1 MTKISFF
8 SNPFNKT
15 FEGVKTAGEN
25 ASLSR
30 KEKRASE
37 IYADKP
43 FSREYENIASL
54 AGILSI
60 IAGLVSFATAL
71 FALQSIL
78 FFTVGNILSWG
89 LAGALCLLF
98 ELLKTM
104 VWKVTAK
111 QKLRYKKAVGGL
123 IITLVCLHLFSLFSS
138 GYGAYIIPSSFAPP
152 AVQIDSSTTG
162 AQIAKVDISELANI
176 DKQLENTDKQISD
189 LTPFILTPSGK
200 KSSTTAKQISTLQ
213 AQKTALLAQKE
224 AAKEVLK
231 GTREKAEKADEIA
244 ASQHTKNTELIQ
256 LICICFAVFFE
267 LVYIAA
273 TLFLFYYD
281 FRVFVDTGAA
291 GAPVQTDAHLNN
303 NTDAHP
309 QKLDAHPLK
318 LDAHP
323 LNTDAQP
330 APAASQP
337 QILEPRKIGFF
348 NTVQTDAHPQKAAAP
363 AAKPAAKIAGE
374 IAGEIHKYEFKTA
387 APAGAKIPKN
397 YEIIIQNDSVILAR
411 VLAKLYTKDRV
422 NSNLTAAKNKQ
433 VKGEPAATIRAAF
446 WSEIKGKISQY
457 EKKIKA

>member
-15 FEGVKTAGEN
+15 FEDVKTAGEN

-89 LAGALCLLF
+89 LAGLLCLCF
-98 ELLKTM
+98 ELLKTLI
-104 VWKVTAK
+104 WKVTAK
-111 QKLRYKKAVGGL
+111 QKLKYKKAVGGL
-123 IITLVCLHLFSLFSS
+123 IVTLLFLHAFSLLSS
-138 GYGAYIIPSSFAPP
+138 GYGAYLIPASFAPP

-281 FRVFVDTGAA
+281 FRVFVDA
-291 GAPVQTDAHLNN
+291 GAPDVPEQTDAHLNSITDAHLQK
-303 NTDAHP
+303 TDAHP
-309 QKLDAHPLK
+309 I
-318 LDAHP
+318 
-323 LNTDAQP
+323 NTDAQP
-330 APAASQP
+330 APAASQS
-337 QILEPRKIGFF
+337 QILEQPAPRKIGFF
-348 NTVQTDAHPQKAAAP
+348 NTVQTDAHPKKADAQP
-363 AAKPAAKIAGE
+363 ARASGE
-374 IAGEIHKYEFKTA
+374 IAGEIHKHEFKTA
-387 APAGAKIPKN
+387 VPAGAKIPKN

-422 NSNLTAAKNKQ
+422 NSNLTAAKNKLQ
-433 VKGEPAATIRAAF
+433 KGEPAATIRAAF
-446 WSEIKGKISQY
+446 WGEIKGKISQY
-457 EKKIKA
+457 EKKINGKKTV